1 MVFLAFIDSKYELT
15 AYSPDEAAINAV
27 IAEQAKQRIVV
38 ADQTK
43 LGVVVQ
49 SLIGPSDAINLIIT
63 DYGAS
68 DEMVAPFEQWGIEV
82 RRINFLFE

>member
-1 MVFLAFIDSKYELT
+1 MEFIMVFLAFIDSKCGLT
-15 AYSPDEAAINAV
+15 AYSPDEAAINAI

-38 ADQTK
+38 AGQTK

-49 SLIGPSDAINLIIT
+49 SLIGPLDAIHHLIT

-68 DEMVAPFEQWGIEV
+68 DEMVAPFEQRGIEV
-82 RRINFLFE
+82 RRV